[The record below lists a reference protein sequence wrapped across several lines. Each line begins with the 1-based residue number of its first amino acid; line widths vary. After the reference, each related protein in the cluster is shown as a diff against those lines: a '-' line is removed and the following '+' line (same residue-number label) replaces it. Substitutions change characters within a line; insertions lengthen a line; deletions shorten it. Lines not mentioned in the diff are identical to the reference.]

1 MPRFVEVGEAGIAVG
16 DAMSGV
22 FNSLDVRTFDE
33 LQVQL

>member
-1 MPRFVEVGEAGIAVG
+1 MPRFVEVGEAGIVVG

-22 FNSLDVRTFDE
+22 FNSLNVHTFDE